1 MSSVDWHPGSWR
13 ARPAA
18 QMPLYADPDAL
29 LAAERAL
36 SQAAPIAPIGE
47 SEELKRRLAEAA
59 ARRAV
64 LLQGGDCAETF
75 DDPAADRVQALAELF
90 DQMAATLSAATSTPV
105 LRVARIAGQAA
116 KPRGVSTE
124 HRGSES
130 APVYRGDLVNGLA
143 FDPASRRADPA
154 RMLAGHAH
162 ALATKALL
170 DTLDTPLFTSHEA
183 LLLHYE
189 EPLVR
194 RDAAGGRHWS
204 VSGHFLWVGDRT
216 RQPGGAHVEF
226 LRGIAN
232 PIGIK
237 CGPSLTPDDL
247 RILCDTLDPDREPGR
262 LTLIVRLGADR
273 IEKILPGWI
282 RALRAEGRTPLWVC
296 DPMHGNTERGGPRKL
311 RRYDVMLAEVRRFF
325 AIAGAEGI
333 WPGGLHLEMT
343 PEPVTECLGGS
354 GPAHP
359 DDLSDWRSACDPRL
373 NGTQALDFAADV
385 ARLATQ
391 AVAA

>member
-1 MSSVDWHPGSWR
+1 MNVEWHPGSWR
-13 ARPAA
+13 TRPAA
-18 QMPLYADPDAL
+18 QMPLYADPQAL
-29 LAAERAL
+29 LDAERAL

-47 SEELKRRLAEAA
+47 SEELKRQLAEAA
-59 ARRAV
+59 AGRAF

-75 DDPAADRVQALAELF
+75 DEPSPARVQALSDLF
-90 DQMAATLSAATSTPV
+90 GQMAAALSQATATPIV
-105 LRVARIAGQAA
+105 RVARIAGQAA
-116 KPRGVSTE
+116 KPRGISTE
-124 HRGSES
+124 RRGGAT
-130 APVYRGDLVNGLA
+130 APVYRGDLVNGQA

-154 RMLAGHAH
+154 RLLHGHAH
-162 ALATKALL
+162 ALATKGLL
-170 DTLDTPLFTSHEA
+170 DALPAPLFTSHEA
-183 LLLHYE
+183 LLLPYE

-237 CGPSLTPDDL
+237 CGPTLTADEL
-247 RILCDTLDPDREPGR
+247 LSLCDLLDPGREPGR
-262 LTLIVRLGADR
+262 LTLIIRLGVER
-273 IEKILPGWI
+273 IDAILPGWVQ
-282 RALRAEGRTPLWVC
+282 ALKAADRRPLWVC

-311 RRYDVMLAEVRRFF
+311 RRYDVMLAEVHRFF
-325 AIAGAEGI
+325 AITSAEGV

-343 PEPVTECLGGS
+343 PEPVTECLGGR
-354 GPAHP
+354 GPAHAE
-359 DDLSDWRSACDPRL
+359 DLTDWRSACDPRL
-373 NGTQALDFAADV
+373 NGGQALDFAADV
-385 ARLATQ
+385 ARLLAR

>member
-1 MSSVDWHPGSWR
+1 MSKLDWHPGSWR
-13 ARPAA
+13 TRPAA

-29 LAAERAL
+29 LAAERVL

-47 SEELKRRLAEAA
+47 SEELKRRLAGAA
-59 ARRAV
+59 AGRAF

-75 DDPAADRVQALAELF
+75 DVSAADRVQPLSKLF
-90 DQMAATLSAATSTPV
+90 DRMAATLSEATAAPV

-116 KPRGVSTE
+116 KPRGASTE
-124 HRGSES
+124 RRGDEA

-143 FDPASRRADPA
+143 FSPAGRRADPA
-154 RMLAGHAH
+154 RMLRGHAY

-170 DTLDTPLFTSHEA
+170 DRLPSPLFTSHEA
-183 LLLHYE
+183 LLLPYE

-216 RQPGGAHVEF
+216 RQVGGAHVEF

-237 CGPSLTPDDL
+237 CGPSLTPDAL
-247 RILCDTLDPDREPGR
+247 RFLCDTLDPDREPGR

-273 IEKILPGWI
+273 IDAVLPGLV
-282 RALRAEGRTPLWVC
+282 RALRAEDRHPLWIC

-311 RRYDVMLAEVRRFF
+311 RRYDTMLAEVRRFF
-325 AIAGAEGI
+325 ALTTAEGV

-343 PEPVTECLGGS
+343 PDPVTECLGGP
-354 GPAHP
+354 GPACAE
-359 DDLSDWRSACDPRL
+359 DLTDWRSACDPRL
-373 NGTQALDFAADV
+373 NAAQALDFAADV
-385 ARLATQ
+385 ARLAAR

>member
-13 ARPAA
+13 DKPAA
-18 QMPLYADPDAL
+18 QLPLYADPDAL
-29 LAAERAL
+29 LAAERSL

-47 SEELKRRLAEAA
+47 SEELKRQLAEAA
-59 ARRAV
+59 VGRAF

-75 DDPAADRVQALAELF
+75 DGPSLDRVQSLADLF
-90 DQMAATLSAATSTPV
+90 AHLAFTLSAATTTPV
-105 LRVARIAGQAA
+105 VRVARIAGQAA
-116 KPRGVSTE
+116 KPRGISTE
-124 HRGSES
+124 QRGDQS
-130 APVYRGDLVNGLA
+130 APVYRGDLVNGYA

-154 RMLAGHAH
+154 RMLQGHAH
-162 ALATKALL
+162 ALATKALIDRL
-170 DTLDTPLFTSHEA
+170 PSPLFTSHEA
-183 LLLHYE
+183 LLLPYE

-237 CGPSLTPDDL
+237 CGPTLTAQEL
-247 RILCDTLDPDREPGR
+247 LALCDLLDPDREPGR
-262 LTLIVRLGADR
+262 LTLIVRLGANQIDAV
-273 IEKILPGWI
+273 LPGWM
-282 RALRAEGRTPLWVC
+282 RTLKAADRQPLWVC

-311 RRYDVMLAEVRRFF
+311 RRYDVMLAEVRRFL
-325 AIAGAEGI
+325 AIASAEGI

-373 NGTQALDFAADV
+373 NGDQALDFAADV
-385 ARLATQ
+385 ARLAAQ